1 MQNSLEIQR
10 KVKDRIFATTQLN
23 KMQSALDFLKS
34 MYDKKYNIWGRIFEP
49 LISDSSRWEKLL
61 TTFIDNRNHVAHNKL
76 LDYSSKNTMLKDTR
90 EFIKLVMDLYDDSC
104 VDDIKNE
111 IEEFVIKQREDKNII
126 DYVERKNAEDD
137 WEAEAADIFENN

>member
-1 MQNSLEIQR
+1 MKTIKYVNG
-10 KVKDRIFATTQLN
+10 KVE
-23 KMQSALDFLKS
+23 
-34 MYDKKYNIWGRIFEP
+34 YDSEQTSYM
-49 LISDSSRWEKLL
+49 S
-61 TTFIDNRNHVAHNKL
+61 V
-76 LDYSSKNTMLKDTR
+76 
-90 EFIKLVMDLYDDSC
+90 VMDLYDDSC